1 MTADLKT
8 QIGAYGGQL
17 VEDQAPLNS
26 EEVLAMVRLIR
37 EIPPAPAGPSRISLR
52 RGIWVAAATAV
63 VILVL
68 IGGVTWLVRSPGG
81 VIGRVITEPPAP
93 TLTTVPTPTT
103 TVPTPTT
110 VVPAPTTPTP
120 SPRIQSGMAYDAE
133 SNRIII
139 FGGTTSENIGGD
151 LYGDTWSYDLNLN
164 TWTDMNPAEAPSP
177 RSDFNMA
184 YDAESDRVVAFGG
197 GTWAYD
203 YNTNTWRNMSPV
215 TSPAGAG
222 PMVYDA
228 ESDRVV
234 LFLVWTGAP
243 DNETWTYDFNTNTWT
258 KMEPAT
264 RPSPRTWTT
273 MAYDAESDRVILFGG
288 IAGRDNDE
296 TWAYDLNTNTWT
308 KMLVITRPSPRHS
321 HALAY
326 DTESDRV
333 VLFGGH
339 LPSGQSAIGVH
350 SDETWAYDFNTNTWT
365 NMEPPTQPLKLAAHN
380 LAYDAESDKVVLF
393 GGDTNGV
400 LSDET
405 WAYDLNANTWTDLS
419 PVGQESQ

>member
-1 MTADLKT
+1 MPDLGNQIREYLDETAPPVEMEEILTKR
-8 QIGAYGGQL
+8 IGA
-17 VEDQAPLNS
+17 EP
-26 EEVLAMVRLIR
+26 VRPIR
-37 EIPPAPAGPSRISLR
+37 PWEPKRRLSGWAVGLTAG
-52 RGIWVAAATAV
+52 V
-63 VILVL
+63 VVLVL
-68 IGGVTWLVRSPGG
+68 IGGVTWLVRSPSG
-81 VIGRVITEPPAP
+81 VIAPVITEPPAP
-93 TLTTVPTPTT
+93 TVTTV
-103 TVPTPTT
+103 
-110 VVPAPTTPTP
+110 PTP

-139 FGGTTSENIGGD
+139 FGGTTSEDIGGD

-177 RSDFNMA
+177 RSDFAMA
-184 YDAESDRVVAFGG
+184 YDAESDRVIAFGG

-258 KMEPAT
+258 KMEPTT
-264 RPSPRTWTT
+264 RPSPRTWTP

-288 IAGRDNDE
+288 ITGRDNDE

-308 KMLVITRPSPRHS
+308 NMEPTTRPSPRHS

-326 DTESDRV
+326 DAESDRV

-339 LPSGQSAIGVH
+339 LPSGQFGESVH

-393 GGDTNGV
+393 GGDTNAV

-405 WAYDLNANTWTDLS
+405 WTYDLNANTWTDLS

>member
-1 MTADLKT
+1 MPDLGNQIREYLDETAPPVEMEEILTKR
-8 QIGAYGGQL
+8 IGAEPVRPIRPREPKRRLSGWAVG
-17 VEDQAPLNS
+17 
-26 EEVLAMVRLIR
+26 LA
-37 EIPPAPAGPSRISLR
+37 AG
-52 RGIWVAAATAV
+52 AV
-63 VILVL
+63 VLLL

-81 VIGRVITEPPAP
+81 VIGPVITQPPVP
-93 TLTTVPTPTT
+93 TVTTVHTPTT

-139 FGGTTSENIGGD
+139 FGGTTSEDIGGD

-177 RSDFNMA
+177 RSDFAMA

-203 YNTNTWRNMSPV
+203 FNTNTWRNMSPV
-215 TSPAGAG
+215 TRPAGAG
-222 PMVYDA
+222 PMAYDA

-258 KMEPAT
+258 KMEPTT
-264 RPSPRTWTT
+264 RPSPRAWTT

-288 IAGRDNDE
+288 ITGRDN
-296 TWAYDLNTNTWT
+296 
-308 KMLVITRPSPRHS
+308 
-321 HALAY
+321 
-326 DTESDRV
+326 
-333 VLFGGH
+333 
-339 LPSGQSAIGVH
+339 
-350 SDETWAYDFNTNTWT
+350 DETWAYDFNTNTWT

-419 PVGQESQ
+419 PLGQESQ